1 MADQGALRQAIG
13 LADCCE
19 LMAATWRFPDGQ
31 LCAALCDGSYA
42 ADAHSC
48 LEDAGASAD
57 ALQRAA
63 RVLAQFEGRA
73 AADLLPLL
81 KREYS
86 LLYMAPGPDV
96 PVWPYEAPF
105 RFVAEGREG
114 VPTLFR
120 APVTLDVERHMREAG
135 VLPKDARREPSDSVW
150 NEFSFL
156 AYAYGNVASAIEG
169 GQAEDAQRWRGVVAA
184 FCSQHVLRWLPD
196 FAARTDAEIAR
207 KELGCEYAALA
218 ELTRV
223 VLDALAADVQKG
235 AGS

>member
-1 MADQGALRQAIG
+1 MNGSDNLRRAIG

-19 LMAATWRFPDGQ
+19 LIAATWRFPDEQ
-31 LCAALCDGSYA
+31 LCAALRGGSYT
-42 ADAHSC
+42 ADAQSC
-48 LEDAGASAD
+48 LEDTGVDTGVLHQVAD
-57 ALQRAA
+57 SLVHFEKRA
-63 RVLAQFEGRA
+63 VG
-73 AADLLPLL
+73 DLLALL

-96 PVWPYEAPF
+96 SVWPYEAPF

-169 GQAEDAQRWRGVVAA
+169 GQAEDTQRWRGVVAA
-184 FCSQHVLRWLPD
+184 FCGQHALRWLPD